1 MKQLTKRMKGWL
13 EGNEVEPKFLIEIY
27 DFFYQNKSTY
37 YTMCN
42 LFFRGQIVIPLEN
55 FVHHFQIKNRISVG
69 VYSIFLNKNE
79 QFYQL
84 NKFVHKEC
92 LEQNVSFSRKKIV
105 KPYRTNSHIG
115 DYDKGTKNRSCS
127 ETYRGAKKT

>member
-1 MKQLTKRMKGWL
+1 MKELTNRMKGWL
-13 EGNEVEPKFLIEIY
+13 EGNQVEPKFLVEIY

-55 FVHHFQIKNRISVG
+55 FVNHFSIKNRISIG

-79 QFYQL
+79 QFYEL
-84 NKFVHKEC
+84 NKFVHTEC
-92 LEQNVSFSRKKIV
+92 LEQNFSFTRKKIV
-105 KPYRTNSHIG
+105 KPYKAYSHIG
-115 DYDKGTKNRSCS
+115 DYDNTTKN
-127 ETYRGAKKT
+127 